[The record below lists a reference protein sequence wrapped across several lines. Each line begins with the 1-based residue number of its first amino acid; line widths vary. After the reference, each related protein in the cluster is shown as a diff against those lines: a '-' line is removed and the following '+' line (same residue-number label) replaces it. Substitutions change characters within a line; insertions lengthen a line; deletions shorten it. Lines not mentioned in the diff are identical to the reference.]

1 MFDAVRQYIKDMEA
15 EHDIDFLDVGLAVIK
30 SEDGGNDM
38 IVYVRGEHS
47 VKKLE
52 QMLRKADK

>member
-1 MFDAVRQYIKDMEA
+1 MFDTIRQYIKEMEI

-30 SEDGGNDM
+30 PEDDGNDM
-38 IVYVRGEHS
+38 IVYVRGDYS

-52 QMLRKADK
+52 QMLSKVDK

>member
-1 MFDAVRQYIKDMEA
+1 MFDTIRKYIKEMET
-15 EHDIDFLDVGLAVIK
+15 EHEIDFLDVGLAVIK
-30 SEDGGNDM
+30 PEDGGNDM
-38 IVYVRGEHS
+38 IVYVRGEYS